1 MMNGNQPI
9 YILKEGTER
18 EKETAQEN
26 NILAGRA
33 VAEAVKTTLGPKGM
47 DKMLVNSMGD
57 IIITNDGATILKEI
71 DVEHPAAKMVIEVS
85 ESQDQECGDGTTTV
99 VVLTGELLKQAQ
111 DLIDKKIHPTII
123 NKGYSIASKE
133 AIKKLNEIAV
143 DVNGKGTRDILY
155 NIAMTSMASKGASS
169 DKEHLANLI
178 VDALLQIKDE
188 DGKVDLDD
196 IHLVK
201 VDGASINNTE
211 LVNGMIV
218 SKERSDESMPSEIKG
233 AKVLLLNYELDTKK
247 TSVESKIN
255 ISSPDQLQ
263 KYLDQEE
270 GMLKDM
276 VDKVYKSGA
285 NVVFCQ
291 KGIDEVVLGMLARK
305 GIYAIRRVQKNDM
318 KKLSKALNTKI
329 VSNLE
334 DILSTKLG
342 KAEKVM
348 EDNINKVKITR
359 IKGCINPKAVTILLR
374 GSTQQVLEELNRALH
389 DALSVVKVAIEDG
402 KIIPGGGA
410 YNIELAKHLRQ
421 FAPTVGGRE
430 QMAIESYADALEVI
444 PKVLAENA
452 GMDAIDVL
460 IGMKQIH
467 SKKGLYWGLNVNT
480 QDIENML
487 DSHIIEPLRLLS
499 HEIETSTE
507 AATMILRIDDVI
519 ASKQMEMPQQPPQ
532 GMGGGMPPN
541 PYM

>member
-1 MMNGNQPI
+1 MQGNQPI

-33 VAEAVKTTLGPKGM
+33 IAEAVKTTLGPKGM

-178 VDALLQIKDE
+178 VDALLQIKNE

-211 LVNGMIV
+211 LVNGMII

-421 FAPTVGGRE
+421 FAPTIGGRE

-460 IGMKQIH
+460 IDMKQIH
-467 SKKGLYWGLNVNT
+467 SGKRGLYWGLNVNT
-480 QDIENML
+480 SDIENML

-519 ASKQMEMPQQPPQ
+519 ASKQMEMPPQ
-532 GMGGGMPPN
+532 SGPSPGMPPN

>member
-1 MMNGNQPI
+1 MMQGNQPI

-33 VAEAVKTTLGPKGM
+33 IAEAVKTTLGPKGM

-178 VDALLQIKDE
+178 VDALLQIKNE

-211 LVNGMIV
+211 LVNGMII

-421 FAPTVGGRE
+421 FAPTIGGRE

-460 IGMKQIH
+460 IDMKQIH
-467 SKKGLYWGLNVNT
+467 SGKRGLYWGLNVNT
-480 QDIENML
+480 SDIENML

-519 ASKQMEMPQQPPQ
+519 ASKQMEMPPQ
-532 GMGGGMPPN
+532 SGPSPGMPPN